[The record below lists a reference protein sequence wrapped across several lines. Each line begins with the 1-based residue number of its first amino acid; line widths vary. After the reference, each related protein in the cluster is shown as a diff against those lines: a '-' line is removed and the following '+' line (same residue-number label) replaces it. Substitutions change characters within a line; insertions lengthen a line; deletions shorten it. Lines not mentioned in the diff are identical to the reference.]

1 MRALDIAS
9 TGMLAQQL
17 NVEVIAN
24 NLANVNTTGFKRSH
38 AEFQDLLYQ
47 NQRRVGTETSD
58 AGTTVPTG
66 IQLGLGVKTAAVYRI
81 HEQGNLQQ
89 TSNPLDL
96 AVSGLGYF
104 EIQMPD
110 GTTGYSRAG
119 SFQLSKNGEI
129 VTQDGYLVNPGLVIP
144 QNATS
149 IAVSATG
156 AVSATIA
163 GQTTPQNVGQ
173 LSMSTFINESG
184 LQAIGNNLYKETE
197 ASGVPQSGTPGSED
211 RGTISQGFLENS
223 NVNTVSEI
231 TNLISAQR
239 AYEMNSR
246 VIETTNQ
253 MMGTLSAMR

>member
-47 NQRRVGTETSD
+47 NLRRVGTETSD

-89 TSNPLDL
+89 TSNSLDL
-96 AVSGLGYF
+96 AMSGLGFF

-110 GTTGYSRAG
+110 GTLGYSRAG
-119 SFQLSKNGEI
+119 SFQLSKNGEV
-129 VTQDGYLVNPGLVIP
+129 VTQDGYLVNPGLTIP

-156 AVSATIA
+156 VVSATVA
-163 GQTTPQNVGQ
+163 GQTTPQFVGQ
-173 LSMSTFINESG
+173 ITVSTFINESG

-197 ASGVPQSGTPGSED
+197 ASGTPQTGLPGSED
-211 RGTISQGFLENS
+211 RGIVSQGFLENS

-253 MMGTLSAMR
+253 MLGTLSALR